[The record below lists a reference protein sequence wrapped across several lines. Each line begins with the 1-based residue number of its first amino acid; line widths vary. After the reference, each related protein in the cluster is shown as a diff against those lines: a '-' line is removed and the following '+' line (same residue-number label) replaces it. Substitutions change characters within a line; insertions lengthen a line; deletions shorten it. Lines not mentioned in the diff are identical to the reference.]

1 MALIHCICLS
11 VKLINSVYRKDKNF
25 YPQVFL
31 EEDKCIV
38 KEKKMC
44 QFITDDID
52 IYSNDS
58 EEQFWWRKLNTKVF
72 FRKIQNMFN
81 LEAGKFHSRKYKK
94 KRFFEKWRRFTY
106 RLGTRKFLQNSRYI
120 KSLLHPQNSVSF

>member
-1 MALIHCICLS
+1 M
-11 VKLINSVYRKDKNF
+11 
-25 YPQVFL
+25 
-31 EEDKCIV
+31 
-38 KEKKMC
+38 KK
-44 QFITDDID
+44 IK
-52 IYSNDS
+52 YKS
-58 EEQFWWRKLNTKVF
+58 F